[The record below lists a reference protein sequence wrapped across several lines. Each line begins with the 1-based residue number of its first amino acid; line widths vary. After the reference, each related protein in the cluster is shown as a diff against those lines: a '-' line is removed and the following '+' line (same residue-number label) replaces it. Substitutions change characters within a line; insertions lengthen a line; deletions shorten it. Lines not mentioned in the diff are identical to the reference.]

1 MYLKPVLKVLYI
13 KNKEIVMAETT
24 VLTKLEVSFS
34 GITFNMEGQESFVR
48 EGWEYLRNQLLP
60 YLEEALG
67 GRRPLAKLKRSEIAE
82 LYKEKSPRSQTET
95 VTVFAYYLKHFEGKE
110 EFTPLDLK
118 RFYAELGLPISRKI
132 AQSTW
137 DAYNKRGFLIKGD
150 KRGSYK
156 ISPKGEEFVEKQ
168 LPRKRS

>member
-13 KNKEIVMAETT
+13 KNKEIIMAETT

-82 LYKEKSPRSQTET
+82 LR
-95 VTVFAYYLKHFEGKE
+95 
-110 EFTPLDLK
+110 
-118 RFYAELGLPISRKI
+118 LPISRKI